1 MGRFTSDGNDR
12 AAAITVPDMLDRDEY
27 IEQAYLF
34 RSLLERIEENAS
46 VQDLLESIREEIL
59 STTNLPK
66 ALGFLTAE
74 LKHTGILS
82 AGMKR
87 LAHYFTPFQAFV
99 MSEAEREGGRFDFRT
114 GLEVLRLEA
123 AYRGQGGATPQA
135 SFVYQFESIAR
146 NRLGYDRGLT
156 AIAGDPIYDSAWSEW
171 ILNMRHQIGVVDF
184 ADLLYMRSELF
195 LKARQ
200 AQGLDLAGP
209 EKPILFGEKEG
220 RIALANRRKDP
231 LLLFAA
237 LQRHLNYPTV
247 ARAQR
252 VDEQKQ
258 VIPLLLRR
266 VERLEARL
274 KLVEEEQRGGIDL
287 SRFMGPGTNI
297 PPPVD
302 LGGLE

>member
-1 MGRFTSDGNDR
+1 
-12 AAAITVPDMLDRDEY
+12 MLDRDEY

-34 RSLLERIEENAS
+34 RSLLERIEENGS
-46 VQDLLESIREEIL
+46 VQDLLASIREEVL

-66 ALGFLTAE
+66 ALGFLNAE

-114 GLEVLRLEA
+114 ALEVLRLEA
-123 AYRGQGGATPQA
+123 AYRGQGGATPA
-135 SFVYQFESIAR
+135 AAFVYQFESIAR
-146 NRLGYDRGLT
+146 NRLGYDKGLE
-156 AIAGDPIYDSAWSEW
+156 AVAGDPIYDADWREW
-171 ILNMRHQIGVVDF
+171 LVTVRRQIGVVDF
-184 ADLLYMRSELF
+184 ADLLYLRSEHYY
-195 LKARQ
+195 KARQ
-200 AQGLDLAGP
+200 AQGLDAAGP
-209 EKPILFGEKEG
+209 EKPALFGEKEG

-252 VDEQKQ
+252 IDEQKQ
-258 VIPLLLRR
+258 VIPQLLRR

-287 SRFMGPGTNI
+287 SRFMGPGAKI

>member
-1 MGRFTSDGNDR
+1 
-12 AAAITVPDMLDRDEY
+12 MLDRDEY

-34 RSLLERIEENAS
+34 RSLLERIEENGS
-46 VQDLLESIREEIL
+46 VQDLLASIREEIL

-66 ALGFLTAE
+66 AIGFLTAE
-74 LKHTGILS
+74 LKHTGVLS

-114 GLEVLRLEA
+114 ALEVLRLEA
-123 AYRGQGGATPQA
+123 TFRGQGNATPAA

-146 NRLGYDRGLT
+146 NRLGYDRGLE
-156 AIAGDPIYDSAWSEW
+156 AVAGDPIYDAAWREW
-171 ILNMRHQIGVVDF
+171 ILEVRRQVGVVDF
-184 ADLLYMRSELF
+184 ADLIYMRSEHF
-195 LKARQ
+195 VKARQ
-200 AQGLDLAGP
+200 TQGLDLAGAD
-209 EKPILFGEKEG
+209 KPILFGEKEG

-258 VIPLLLRR
+258 VIPLLIRR

-274 KLVEEEQRGGIDL
+274 KLVEEEQRGGINL
-287 SRFMGPGTNI
+287 ERFMGPNAKGVT
-297 PPPVD
+297 PVD
-302 LGGLE
+302 LGDLE